1 MNIAKDTA
9 SSSEFNTKVS
19 DQLNEQLFRNVCV
32 NGSRSTIL
40 SIGFSGQA
48 NTITRGNKAR
58 AEDEYHSKGQNNSKL
73 KKFKNWRVGHELH

>member
-9 SSSEFNTKVS
+9 SSSEFRTKAS
-19 DQLNEQLFRNVCV
+19 DQLNEQLFRNVW
-32 NGSRSTIL
+32 NGSRSNIL

-48 NTITRGNKAR
+48 NTITRGNKGR

-73 KKFKNWRVGHELH
+73 KKFKN

>member
-9 SSSEFNTKVS
+9 SSSEFRTKVS
-19 DQLNEQLFRNVCV
+19 DQLNEQLFRNVW
-32 NGSRSTIL
+32 NGSRSNIL

-48 NTITRGNKAR
+48 NTITRGNKGR

-73 KKFKNWRVGHELH
+73 KKFKN

>member
-9 SSSEFNTKVS
+9 SSSEFRTKVS
-19 DQLNEQLFRNVCV
+19 DQLNEQLFRNVW

-48 NTITRGNKAR
+48 NTMTRGNKAR

-73 KKFKNWRVGHELH
+73 KKLKNWRVGHELH

>member
-9 SSSEFNTKVS
+9 SSSEFRTKVS
-19 DQLNEQLFRNVCV
+19 DQLNEQLFRNVW

-40 SIGFSGQA
+40 PIGFSGQA
-48 NTITRGNKAR
+48 NTITRGNKGR

-73 KKFKNWRVGHELH
+73 KKFKN

>member
-9 SSSEFNTKVS
+9 SSSEFRTKAS
-19 DQLNEQLFRNVCV
+19 DQLNEQLFRNVW
-32 NGSRSTIL
+32 NGSRSNIL

-73 KKFKNWRVGHELH
+73 KKFKN